1 MASSSRDIIRT
12 YMYNVLLTYRHDTI
26 ITTLRLKNDLGI
38 IIILRHVVNFL
49 FFSLSVSLG
58 NVSAVFT
65 YKWKGE
71 DMARL
76 LDDSTRRVMVKITIA
91 SHCTRPYSNINR
103 YFFIFY
109 LFFLLKTILRTV
121 VRK

>member
-1 MASSSRDIIRT
+1 MT
-12 YMYNVLLTYRHDTI
+12 LT
-26 ITTLRLKNDLGI
+26 
-38 IIILRHVVNFL
+38 
-49 FFSLSVSLG
+49 FSVRVAG

-91 SHCTRPYSNINR
+91 SHCTRPYGNINR
-103 YFFIFY
+103 YVFA
-109 LFFLLKTILRTV
+109 LKTK
-121 VRK
+121 RKKENRSAAFALNRYEIIWKRV